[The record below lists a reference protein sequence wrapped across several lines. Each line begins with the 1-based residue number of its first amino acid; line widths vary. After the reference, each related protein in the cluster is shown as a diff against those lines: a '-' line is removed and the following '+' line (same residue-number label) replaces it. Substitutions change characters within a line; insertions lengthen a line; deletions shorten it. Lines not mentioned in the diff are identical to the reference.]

1 MIYRNPK
8 QLNLDKY
15 FGSDDGGYD
24 PTIKPDPNF
33 SLADA
38 DDYDDAECNECGMQ
52 IDFEGAPCPICDHA
66 HERGHGVTRA
76 VRSGALTYYE
86 TEPLDADD
94 PDWQVSPDYD
104 ELQGYESPDVIDVED
119 LTEYPLAVASAR
131 ARSRFPG
138 IVGRGPGRGVMR
150 KAAPKRK
157 KAKRKTAVK
166 PPNRSK
172 RPSNVF
178 ISAANHYG
186 LNPDIYRTRIIVG
199 GKAYSIR
206 YLYKKATKNQVGLV
220 TIPHDDGNEWLIT
233 ALALK
238 QLLTRNGIDWRP

>member
-1 MIYRNPK
+1 M
-8 QLNLDKY
+8 
-15 FGSDDGGYD
+15 
-24 PTIKPDPNF
+24 
-33 SLADA
+33 
-38 DDYDDAECNECGMQ
+38 
-52 IDFEGAPCPICDHA
+52 
-66 HERGHGVTRA
+66 
-76 VRSGALTYYE
+76 RS
-86 TEPLDADD
+86 
-94 PDWQVSPDYD
+94 
-104 ELQGYESPDVIDVED
+104 
-119 LTEYPLAVASAR
+119 
-131 ARSRFPG
+131 
-138 IVGRGPGRGVMR
+138 
-150 KAAPKRK
+150 AAPKRK
-157 KAKRKTAVK
+157 KAKRKIAVK

-206 YLYKKATKNQVGLV
+206 KLYKRATKNQVGLV